1 MKLSRIELLVAEED
15 EDRFAGFLA
24 QRVSWG
30 WEVDISEPGWVRFV
44 IHFEAMNRAESLPR
58 DAEPHDAKQVQDT
71 DQAQDSP
78 RDLVS
83 DLLRDVRREWPD
95 VVCFESTYEDKDWS
109 ESWKEFFSPV
119 RVDETFLVLPPWL
132 KSEGEASGL
141 IPLLI
146 EPKMAFGTGH
156 HATTALCLKAVAMLW
171 REEAVS
177 RKTGF
182 LDLGTGS
189 GILALACAKLGMTGL
204 ALDIDP
210 VAAANALENM
220 ALNDISQGVT
230 IRKGGLEALD
240 PDQRFGLVLAN
251 ILAGPLVHMAP
262 ALVRRLEPGASL
274 VLSGILGEQAERV
287 ENAYRDQGLPAP
299 RKLTEGEWVA
309 LIWA

>member
-1 MKLSRIELLVAEED
+1 MKLSRIELLTAEED

-30 WEVDISEPGWVRFV
+30 WEVDYPEPGQVRFV
-44 IHFEAMNRAESLPR
+44 IHFEPARQELALALDPDQPHEFKGSLA
-58 DAEPHDAKQVQDT
+58 DE
-71 DQAQDSP
+71 
-78 RDLVS
+78 
-83 DLLRDVRREWPD
+83 LLRDVQQEWPD
-95 VVCFESTYEDKDWS
+95 VICSESTYEGQDWS

-119 RVDETFLVLPPWL
+119 RVNDTFLVLPPWL

-156 HATTALCLKAVAMLW
+156 HATTALCLKAIAMLW
-171 REEAVS
+171 REGNVS
-177 RKTGF
+177 GDTGF

-210 VAAANALENM
+210 VAVANALENM
-220 ALNDISQGVT
+220 ALNEINHGLAIQ
-230 IRKGGLEALD
+230 KGGLEMLD
-240 PDQRFGLVLAN
+240 PDRHFGLILAN

-262 ALVRRLEPGASL
+262 TLARRLESGASM
-274 VLSGILGEQAERV
+274 VLSGILREQAERV
-287 ENAYRDQGLPAP
+287 ENAYCDQGLPAP
-299 RKLTEGEWVA
+299 RRLMDGEWVA
-309 LIWA
+309 LIWV